1 MVVDLVVK
9 VLLHRRL
16 FVDESC
22 ITINPRRNN
31 SSRGIIRLPPIPD
44 IIIHIIINILAVVV
58 LDISTVQVVS
68 PRTELGMAA
77 AMLLVVDTITIRP
90 TVTRNVIQV
99 MDMEIGVGIV
109 LEYGIRW

>member
-1 MVVDLVVK
+1 MVADLVVK

-16 FVDESC
+16 FVEESC

-44 IIIHIIINILAVVV
+44 IIIHIINILAVVV

>member
-16 FVDESC
+16 FVEESC

-44 IIIHIIINILAVVV
+44 IIIHIINILAVVV

-77 AMLLVVDTITIRP
+77 AMLLLVDTITIRP

>member
-16 FVDESC
+16 FVEESC

-44 IIIHIIINILAVVV
+44 IIIHIINILAVVV
-58 LDISTVQVVS
+58 LDISTVQVVVS

-77 AMLLVVDTITIRP
+77 AMLLVDTITIRP

>member
-16 FVDESC
+16 FVEESC

-44 IIIHIIINILAVVV
+44 IIIHIINILAVVV

>member
-16 FVDESC
+16 FVEESC

-44 IIIHIIINILAVVV
+44 IIIHIINILAVVV

-68 PRTELGMAA
+68 PRTELGMAV

>member
-1 MVVDLVVK
+1 MVADLVVK

-16 FVDESC
+16 FVEESC

-31 SSRGIIRLPPIPD
+31 TSRGIIRLPPIPD
-44 IIIHIIINILAVVV
+44 IIIHIINILAVVV

>member
-16 FVDESC
+16 FVEESC

-31 SSRGIIRLPPIPD
+31 TSRGIIRLPPIPD
-44 IIIHIIINILAVVV
+44 IIIHIINILAVVV